1 MMFRKFALS
10 TAAAALA
17 FSPVAAQAAT
27 SARTTSPVAAD
38 QEQFAG
44 RGIVWPILIALAVGL
59 AIWLIIDDS
68 DDIPAS
74 P

>member
-1 MMFRKFALS
+1 MYRKFALS

-27 SARTTSPVAAD
+27 SERTASPLAAD
-38 QEQFAG
+38 QEQIFG
-44 RGIVWPILIALAVGL
+44 GGVVWPILIAIAVGI
-59 AIWLIIDDS
+59 AILLIIDES

>member
-1 MMFRKFALS
+1 MYRKFALT

-27 SARTTSPVAAD
+27 SERAASPLGAE
-38 QEQFAG
+38 QEEFAG
-44 RGIVWPILIALAVGL
+44 RGILWPILLAIAVGI
-59 AIWLIIDDS
+59 AILLIIDSS

>member
-1 MMFRKFALS
+1 MYRKFALS

-17 FSPVAAQAAT
+17 FSPIAAQAAT
-27 SARTTSPVAAD
+27 SERTASPLATD

-44 RGIVWPILIALAVGL
+44 RGILWPILLAIAVGI
-59 AIWLIIDDS
+59 AILLIIDDS